1 MRRSKA
7 PLKTE
12 LLKIVYG
19 GYHCASYFSLR
30 LRLFSGGFM
39 SAIPYLVSGVLYR
52 LASRDDDVTIEDE
65 ILEGVAAHERGDV
78 KPLTLKNLSDGVFIG
93 EKK

>member
-1 MRRSKA
+1 
-7 PLKTE
+7 
-12 LLKIVYG
+12 
-19 GYHCASYFSLR
+19 
-30 LRLFSGGFM
+30 M

-52 LASRDDDVTIEDE
+52 LAARDDDVTIEDE
-65 ILEGVAAHERGDV
+65 MIVVADEIMEGVAAHERDEV